1 LSTSLVSF
9 AYETSSAG
17 DPGTMTAVVE
27 EVGEKASASVVG
39 AILSILVSDKEISVV
54 QGQRLQWRRIGYRLT
69 L

>member
-1 LSTSLVSF
+1 
-9 AYETSSAG
+9 
-17 DPGTMTAVVE
+17 MTAVVE